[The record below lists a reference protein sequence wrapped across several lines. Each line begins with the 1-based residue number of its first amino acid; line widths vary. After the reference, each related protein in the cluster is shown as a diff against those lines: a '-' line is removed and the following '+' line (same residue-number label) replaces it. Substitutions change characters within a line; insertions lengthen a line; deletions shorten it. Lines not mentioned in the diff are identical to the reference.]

1 MPIVKKLS
9 ENDLFEIRD
18 HRDNTSKDLVK
29 LYSISQISLMDNI
42 DTRTIRKSNRYL
54 PVRVDSSRSM
64 YRMRK
69 WETNKSYVI
78 KWIRLDEIK
87 YIFNKR
93 TWKKLT
99 IEF

>member
-69 WETNKSYVI
+69 
-78 KWIRLDEIK
+78 
-87 YIFNKR
+87 
-93 TWKKLT
+93 
-99 IEF
+99 